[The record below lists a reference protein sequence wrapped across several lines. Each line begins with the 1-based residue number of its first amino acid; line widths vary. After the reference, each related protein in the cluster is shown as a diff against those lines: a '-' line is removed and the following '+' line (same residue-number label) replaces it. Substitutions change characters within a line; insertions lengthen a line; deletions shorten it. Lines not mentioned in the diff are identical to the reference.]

1 MGFSRADFVQQT
13 TNTTG
18 TGTYSLSGS
27 VNGRQGFLDGNSS
40 GDTVRYSVS
49 DGVNWEVSEGVV
61 TSGQVTRA
69 TVLASSNGGAAVS
82 WGAGD
87 KYIQQVLTASEA
99 DQFATQA
106 YVDSAV
112 AGIVDTAPA
121 TLDTLNELA
130 AALGDD
136 PNFATTTATS
146 IGEKLAKASNL
157 SDLTNAATARTNL
170 GLGSAATTD
179 STAYATAAQGA
190 LADSALQGNQAITLS
205 GDASGS
211 GTTSIT
217 VTVADNS
224 HAHTIANV
232 TGLQAALDDKTES
245 EITTS
250 TPTDATG
257 KPAGYIWFV
266 V

>member
-1 MGFSRADFVQQT
+1 MAFSRADFVQET
-13 TNTTG
+13 TATTG
-18 TGTYSLSGS
+18 TGSYSLG
-27 VNGRQGFLDGNSS
+27 GATDGHQGFLAGNSS

-49 DGVNWEVSEGVV
+49 NGIDWEVGEGVV
-61 TSGQVTRA
+61 TSGSLTRA
-69 TVLASSNGGAAVS
+69 TILGSSNSGSAVS
-82 WGAGD
+82 WGSGE
-87 KYIQQVLTASEA
+87 KKVSQVLTSAEVDA
-99 DQFATQA
+99 LATQG

-112 AGIVDTAPA
+112 AGIVSAAPS
-121 TLDTLNELA
+121 TLDTLDELA

-136 PNFATTTATS
+136 ANFASTTATS
-146 IGEKLAKASNL
+146 LGQKLVKTSNL
-157 SDLTNAATARTNL
+157 SDLTSASSARSNL
-170 GLGSAATTD
+170 GLGTAATTSATD
-179 STAYATAAQGA
+179 YATAAQGA
-190 LADSALQGNQAITLS
+190 LADSALQGNQTISLS

-232 TGLQAALDDKTES
+232 TGLQSALDDKTES
-245 EITTS
+245 EVTTS